1 MGGQIACVFLLALSA
16 TLKCMI
22 TVIIA
27 GGSGT
32 RLWPLSTN
40 DYPKHLLSLTGNES
54 LLQSTY
60 RRAKA
65 LSKDVY
71 LITAG
76 EEQLKLIREQL
87 PDMPADAFVVEPER
101 RDTAGAFVAAL
112 YQVQSRHDHDEPI
125 ALISADHYVRDV
137 RGFVQSFRAAE
148 KASRQTGRITLVG
161 IEPTYPATGFG
172 YIQKDG
178 ELEGYPMVSNVLTFK
193 EKPDFE
199 TAQQYMLSGEYAWNA
214 SYFIG
219 SVNIFLRAMEQYAP
233 KLKENYERL
242 VATKNRK
249 EFEEVFLSF
258 DKISIDYALMEKAEN
273 LLMVPA
279 TFDWADLGSFA
290 DAHKVLTTDKKGNH
304 LAGYVEIEG
313 VENSYVRN
321 DDPEKPVAVIGLDN
335 IVVVNTA
342 NGILVARKDLSQQV
356 KSIAQKIQD
365 KQSK

>member
-1 MGGQIACVFLLALSA
+1 
-16 TLKCMI
+16 MI

-40 DYPKHLLSLTGNES
+40 DYPKHLLQLTGNES

-71 LITAG
+71 LVTAG
-76 EEQLKLIREQL
+76 EEQLKLIKEQL
-87 PDMPADAFVVEPER
+87 PDMPDDAFVVEPER

-112 YQVQSRHDHDEPI
+112 HHVQSRHGHDEAI

-137 RGFVQSFRAAE
+137 RGFVQSFKVAE
-148 KASRQTGRITLVG
+148 KASKQEGRITLVG
-161 IEPTYPATGFG
+161 IEPNYPATGFG

-178 ELEGYPMVSNVLTFK
+178 ELEGSQMVSNVLTFK

-199 TAQQYMLSGEYAWNA
+199 TAQQYMLSGEYVWNA

-219 SVNIFLRAMEQYAP
+219 SLNTFLNSMEQYAP
-233 KLKENYERL
+233 ELKQNYERL

-249 EFEEVFLSF
+249 EYEEVFLSF
-258 DKISIDYALMEKAEN
+258 KKISIDYALMEKAQN
-273 LLMVPA
+273 LLVVPA

-290 DAHKVLTTDKKGNH
+290 DAHKVLSTDKKGNH
-304 LAGYVEIEG
+304 LAGYVEIED

-321 DDPEKPVAVIGLDN
+321 DDPDKPVAVIGLDN
-335 IVVVNTA
+335 IVVVNTP

-356 KSIAQKIQD
+356 KGIAERVQK
-365 KQSK
+365 K